1 MFFDLETTGTSV
13 THDRIVEIS
22 MLRLDPGADEPR
34 EWTVRLNPGM
44 HIPEEATAVHH
55 RMSPAA
61 RGLPI
66 LHPRLHRLSPAVT

>member
-44 HIPEEATAVHH
+44 HIPEEATAVHQIGRAH
-55 RMSPAA
+55 
-61 RGLPI
+61 
-66 LHPRLHRLSPAVT
+66 V